1 MAKLLDANLI
11 IRFLIKDNLSQFE
24 AAQKLFSSLN
34 ENLVLTDL
42 ILAEVVWTL
51 HSVYKL
57 TKQEIIEKLLKLLE
71 LKNLSANFHLLTNSL
86 LIYRDHNI
94 SFVDAYLAAYAEEE
108 KLEGIYSFDKGL
120 DKIKS
125 VKRFAPK

>member
-94 SFVDAYLAAYAEEE
+94 SFVDAYLAAYSEEE

-120 DKIKS
+120 DRIKS